1 MLDGDIGR
9 LFMFRSRIPRVLR
22 DLQTAADAAS
32 VIPPDGTTA
41 SPEVSTPTPSIAAP
55 AETSL
60 FTDATVNTVII
71 PDYYHVW
78 AEFYGLEN
86 VSVANLPDAISRLQ
100 AEYDQSSVD
109 DLDSV
114 MTSDCGMDPIVL
126 GAPKGLFKIAQDTA
140 KQTLDNKILEWD
152 TNAVGEEV
160 GEEEGNEVGGE
171 DDEEDELDVAEI
183 AFGEEAGG
191 VN

>member
-1 MLDGDIGR
+1 MYTFIARD
-9 LFMFRSRIPRVLR
+9 IPRALR
-22 DLQTAADAAS
+22 DIQTAADAAS

-41 SPEVSTPTPSIAAP
+41 TPEVSTPTPSIAAP

-60 FTDATVNTVII
+60 FTDAAVNTVII

-86 VSVANLPDAISRLQ
+86 VSDSNLPEAISRLQ
-100 AEYDQSSVD
+100 AEYDQSSND

-114 MTSDCGMDPIVL
+114 MTSDCGMDPIFP
-126 GAPKGLFKIAQDTA
+126 GAPKGLLKIAQETA

-152 TNAVGEEV
+152 TNAVGEL
-160 GEEEGNEVGGE
+160 GAEEDGNDVGGE

-191 VN
+191 VS